1 MNKLLKVITLTI
13 TVVFSVNIMAFAE
26 SSSSLQDKIDQN
38 QNEIN
43 NLEDEKDKVNSEINN
58 QNSELQGILDKID
71 EKSKELEAAKE
82 EVDFY
87 QSKIDEVQEEIDI
100 INNKIAK
107 SENEI
112 ASKEEL
118 ITEKEKEEIQIKAN
132 IDKRLVSYYKMD
144 IVTQYIYLI
153 IKSEDILSLFNNIQ
167 SIFRI
172 INLDRTLVQQAKDI
186 QVQLENEKNEIAKE
200 LENIENN
207 KKEVV
212 SRQDELK
219 EAQKEYLAKE
229 EYHQSQMDELRELES
244 EKSGL
249 IASLTDK
256 EQELANQIG
265 DLVSYNQELQQELD
279 NIFASINNGNSNVG
293 GESTSTESGGET
305 SGGETSGGETS
316 SGVPGDPSTETFLRP
331 GSGVVTDDY
340 GPRINPVT
348 GVAGFHTGVDLGDPY
363 GAPVAASKSGVVVY
377 SGWIS
382 GYGNTII
389 LDHGNGVQTLYGHN
403 SELLV
408 DVGETVYRG
417 QTIAYVGSTGMST
430 GPHIHWEIRING
442 QHIDPMPY
450 V

>member
-1 MNKLLKVITLTI
+1 MAMNRILKIVTLTI
-13 TVVFSVNIMAFAE
+13 TVVFSVNIIAFAE

-38 QNEIN
+38 QNQID
-43 NLEDEKDKVNSEINN
+43 NLEDEKDKVNSEIDN
-58 QNSELQGILDKID
+58 QNSELQEILDKID

-118 ITEKEKEEIQIKAN
+118 IAEKEKEAIQIKAN

-144 IVTQYIYLI
+144 VVTQYIYLI
-153 IKSEDILSLFNNIQ
+153 LKSEDILSLFNNIQ

-172 INLDRTLVQQAKDI
+172 INLDRTLVQQAKDL
-186 QVQLENEKNEIAKE
+186 QAQLENEKNEIAKE

-207 KKEVV
+207 KKEIV

-229 EYHQSQMDELRELES
+229 EYHQTQMDELRGLES

-256 EQELANQIG
+256 QQELADEIG
-265 DLVSYNQELQQELD
+265 DLISYNQELQQELD
-279 NIFASINNGNSNVG
+279 NIFASINNSNSTVV
-293 GESTSTESGGET
+293 GESDSTESGGET
-305 SGGETSGGETS
+305 S
-316 SGVPGDPSTETFLRP
+316 SGVAGDPSTETFLRP
-331 GSGVVTDDY
+331 GSGVVTDEY

-382 GYGNTII
+382 GYGETII
-389 LDHGNGVQTLYGHN
+389 LDHGDGVQTLYGHN